1 MQTGEAFTGTGLSAL
16 TLLTVALIVVATAL
30 ATGLF
35 GWAVHLRRLAEA
47 RANTAAELATAQALA
62 QEAQRRLKALE
73 ADLVDRQNQLT
84 AIRAE
89 HAALKQDHHWLGE
102 EVARHRS
109 SVESTRELFDS
120 ADRRLRDTFQSLAA
134 EALHT
139 NRGTFLELA
148 RASFE
153 GLHKEASLQMD
164 TRQQAFDHLMLPIA
178 DALKKVDV
186 RMDEVERERL
196 QTFSRLTEQVAALSS
211 TTHTL
216 ARALRTPN
224 VRGRWGEMQLRRAV
238 EIAGMLHRC
247 DFDEQRELFVENGRL
262 RPDLI
267 VHLPGGKRIIV
278 DAKAPLEA
286 FLDAQE
292 SADDETR
299 VSRLQAHAR
308 QVRDHMDKLGA
319 KAYWEQLE
327 ESPELVVM
335 FLPGETLFS
344 AALQHDLTLIEY
356 GLAQRVLLASPIT
369 LIALL
374 TTIAHTWRQE
384 ALTENYREVAA
395 VGREFYDRLAKFTEF
410 FDDIRKRLDGAVQAY
425 NQAAGSFET
434 RVLVSARRLR
444 DLKVTTAPELP
455 GAEPI
460 DTVPRVLKQAGL
472 MGLPD
477 EATVE
482 ADQDPGDPHSP
493 SRRRAAEVRG

>member
-1 MQTGEAFTGTGLSAL
+1 M
-16 TLLTVALIVVATAL
+16 TVALIVL
-30 ATGLF
+30 AAMLAAGAF
-35 GWAVHLRRLAEA
+35 VRAIYLRRLAEA
-47 RANTAAELATAQALA
+47 QSGLAADLAAARALA
-62 QEAQRRLKALE
+62 QDAQRRLAVLE
-73 ADLVDRQNQLT
+73 ANLEEREGQLT
-84 AIRAE
+84 AIRTE

-102 EVARHRS
+102 EVVRHRGS
-109 SVESTRELFDS
+109 LESTQELLET
-120 ADRRLRDTFQSLAA
+120 ADRRLRETFQSLAA

-153 GLHKEASLQMD
+153 GLHKEAALQMD

-178 DALKKVDV
+178 DALKRVDV
-186 RMDEVERERL
+186 RLDEVERERL
-196 QTFSRLTEQVAALSS
+196 QTFSRLMEQVSALGA

-247 DFDEQRELFVENGRL
+247 DFDEQRELFAENGRL

-267 VHLPGGKRIIV
+267 VHLPGSKRIVV

-292 SADDETR
+292 SVDDEGR
-299 VSRLQAHAR
+299 LSKLQAHSR

-356 GLAQRVLLASPIT
+356 GLSQRVLLASPIT

-455 GAEPI
+455 AAEPI

-482 ADQDPGDPHSP
+482 ADRESARPGP
-493 SRRRAAEVRG
+493 SRRRAAELRG